1 MSLPMPW
8 VDKIFMK
15 LTLVYGR
22 DFLARWEG
30 LTIADVKT
38 DWAHEMAGFAE
49 NPQAIAFA
57 LQNLPNE
64 KPPNVYQFRSIA
76 RSLPVKQT
84 ELPAPVVASPDV
96 IAAQLLAM
104 VPIKKAPSVDGKEW
118 ARILVSRHEAGD
130 NIRLYSLNLAKEAL
144 NPKRLV
150 VAA

>member
-1 MSLPMPW
+1 MSLPLMW
-8 VDKIFMK
+8 VDKIFAK

-22 DFLARWEG
+22 EFLSRWEG

-49 NPQAIAFA
+49 NPQAIAHA
-57 LQNLPNE
+57 LQNLPSD

-76 RSLPVKQT
+76 RSLPPKQAA
-84 ELPAPVVASPDV
+84 LPAPVAASPDIV
-96 IAAQLLAM
+96 AAQLLAM
-104 VPIKKAPSVDGKEW
+104 VPIKKALSVDGKEW
-118 ARILVSRHEAGD
+118 ARRIVGRHEAGD

-144 NPKRLV
+144 NPKRMV